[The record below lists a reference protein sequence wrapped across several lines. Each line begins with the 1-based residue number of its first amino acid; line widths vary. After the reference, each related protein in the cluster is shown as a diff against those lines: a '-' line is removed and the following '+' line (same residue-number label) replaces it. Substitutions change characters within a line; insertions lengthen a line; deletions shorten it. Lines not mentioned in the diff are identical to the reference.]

1 MIKNFLSIAFVV
13 LFVQRSVAQSDT
25 SSYSTQRVK
34 INTLLAARSLKFG
47 QYDESLKQRSGI
59 FGLQTKKDLRNS
71 NDILRDVVLNDN
83 QILKEIKVLMEYKD
97 LQNEQKI
104 VQADQ
109 NSDRMKGYVLTI
121 KKLQDKQKELKAE
134 LEVKKPPANGF
145 LTAIIG
151 LILGCVTAF
160 GVLKFRTNK
169 KADS

>member
-109 NSDRMKGYVLTI
+109 NSDRMKGYMLTI

-151 LILGCVTAF
+151 LILGCVTTF
-160 GVLKFRTNK
+160 GVLKFRVNK